1 MPTYQYVCKNCR
13 HEFEELQTMSE
24 LPLVTCPSCKQD
36 TLARVMG
43 MGGGLIFKGTGFYLT
58 DYVKNQGTK
67 KASAKLEKKT
77 SEKSDAGA
85 AAPTTESKSSEQPKD
100 SSAPPDT
107 KKE

>member
-43 MGGGLIFKGTGFYLT
+43 MGGGLIFKGSGFYLT

-67 KASAKLEKKT
+67 PTAKLDKKT
-77 SEKSDAGA
+77 PEKSDAA
-85 AAPTTESKSSEQPKD
+85 SAAPTTESKSSEQPKD
-100 SSAPPDT
+100 SSAASDT